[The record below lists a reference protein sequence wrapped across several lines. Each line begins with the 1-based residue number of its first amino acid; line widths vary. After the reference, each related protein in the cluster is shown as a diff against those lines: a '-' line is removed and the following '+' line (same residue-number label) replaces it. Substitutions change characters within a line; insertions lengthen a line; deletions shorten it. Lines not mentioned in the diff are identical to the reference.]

1 MEKELNNS
9 EVGNK
14 EEFGSIE
21 LENLKLELKARDE
34 KITGLGKSLA
44 EKEKDIKVLNK
55 TVEDARQA
63 IVETSLDI
71 SEAVAAYREMAG
83 QANPG
88 LPPGMIK
95 GGTVKE
101 INDSIK
107 NAKDLVEKVRQEIGA
122 ETVRVRVPAGAPPRT
137 MPDISVLSPR
147 EKIKLAVEGR

>member
-95 GGTVKE
+95 GGTVK
-101 INDSIK
+101 
-107 NAKDLVEKVRQEIGA
+107 DLVEKVRQEIGA